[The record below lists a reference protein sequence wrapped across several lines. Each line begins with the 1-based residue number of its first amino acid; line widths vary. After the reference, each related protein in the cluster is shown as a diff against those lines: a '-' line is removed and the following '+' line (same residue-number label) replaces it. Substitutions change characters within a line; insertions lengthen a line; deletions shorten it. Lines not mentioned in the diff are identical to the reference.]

1 MKYKSTRGGSTGLS
15 FEDALF
21 TGYATDGGIL
31 VPDTIPSISK
41 EQLKTWSR
49 LGFVDLAKEITS
61 LFVPDTEIPK
71 QELNGSIYMY
81 LLLAVCLSVCLSL
94 CMYVHVIGYII
105 NKFEPWH
112 VISNNVTFDKC
123 RLRRDCAASFYA

>member
-21 TGYATDGGIL
+21 TGYAADGGIL
-31 VPDTIPSISK
+31 VPDTIPSVSK

-61 LFVPDTEIPK
+61 LFVPETEIPK
-71 QELNGSIYMY
+71 QELNGSIFTFSKQAFNEY
-81 LLLAVCLSVCLSL
+81 LEFCNLHSL
-94 CMYVHVIGYII
+94 V
-105 NKFEPWH
+105 NDTKF
-112 VISNNVTFDKC
+112 D
-123 RLRRDCAASFYA
+123 

>member
-21 TGYATDGGIL
+21 TGYAADGGIL
-31 VPDTIPSISK
+31 VPDTIPSVSK

-61 LFVPDTEIPK
+61 LFVPETEIPK

-81 LLLAVCLSVCLSL
+81 LSLFVCLSICPCHWIHIYVTPFLS
-94 CMYVHVIGYII
+94 
-105 NKFEPWH
+105 
-112 VISNNVTFDKC
+112 
-123 RLRRDCAASFYA
+123 

>member
-21 TGYATDGGIL
+21 TGYAADGGIL

-41 EQLKTWSR
+41 EQLMTWSR

-61 LFVPDTEIPK
+61 LYVPETEIPK
-71 QELNGSIYMY
+71 QELNGSIYAY
-81 LLLAVCLSVCLSL
+81 LPFYICLSVCP
-94 CMYVHVIGYII
+94 CY
-105 NKFEPWH
+105 
-112 VISNNVTFDKC
+112 C
-123 RLRRDCAASFYA
+123 RHMNRDT